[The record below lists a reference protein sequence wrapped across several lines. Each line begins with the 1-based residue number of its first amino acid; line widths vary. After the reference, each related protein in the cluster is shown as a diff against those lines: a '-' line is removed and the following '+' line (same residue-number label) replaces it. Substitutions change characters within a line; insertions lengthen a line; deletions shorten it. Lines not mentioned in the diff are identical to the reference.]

1 MAPQMGSQKDD
12 SEIQEMAMLPPST
25 TRRTSCLRLQIEGD
39 DKQSRRVTFA
49 PGTKEMSENTKAP
62 VSTPT
67 KKRNTWN
74 PALGWKIDPS
84 VKLSFD
90 VVDLYRGPR
99 LGELATYANSYYQ
112 QKRRPS
118 STSTSSSSSRF
129 QSDGMNVNVVD
140 TCPLK
145 RSQNSTRI
153 QSEKLSDF
161 DGDANITKEMDMD
174 AFPLPRVQGSPRLQS
189 EKLSSDLDATSAND
203 DIDMDT
209 YPLPRMHG
217 NSRLQS
223 EKLSDSMAGSSSSPL
238 KHRRTCRSNQP
249 SPDDIIL
256 LTTNM
261 DIENQP
267 PSPPPVVYNHQDI
280 IHEYHQEN
288 NHQDDE
294 NNQQNNSLLL
304 VNMNMMNT
312 SQKQSDIRN
321 CFDQT
326 MRSTTPSS
334 SSKCDVLLP
343 TMISETTTKNIT
355 TTSTLPIHLPTTI
368 DTIITNLIKPPSK
381 NHIVDDDTMFFFHS
395 STSLTFPGSNRSMKR
410 PRSTVLAYRCFVC
423 FFCAFLFSFLF
434 SY

>member
-112 QKRRPS
+112 QKRRLS
-118 STSTSSSSSRF
+118 STSSSSSRF

-140 TCPLK
+140 TSPLK
-145 RSQNSTRI
+145 RSQNSNRL
-153 QSEKLSDF
+153 QSEKLSDS
-161 DGDANITKEMDMD
+161 DDANITKEMDMD
-174 AFPLPRVQGSPRLQS
+174 TFLLPRMQGSPRLQS
-189 EKLSSDLDATSAND
+189 EKLSSDFDATSAND

-238 KHRRTCRSNQP
+238 KHRRTCRSDLP
-249 SPDDIIL
+249 SPGDIIL

-267 PSPPPVVYNHQDI
+267 PSPPPVVYHHQDN
-280 IHEYHQEN
+280 IHEYHHEN
-288 NHQDDE
+288 NHQNNE
-294 NNQQNNSLLL
+294 NNQPNNALLL
-304 VNMNMMNT
+304 VNMNMMTTT
-312 SQKQSDIRN
+312 SQKQSVVRN

-423 FFCAFLFSFLF
+423 FFLCFFVFLFV
-434 SY
+434 